1 MDTQQLVDHVART
14 PLSQIL
20 LFATV
25 LTLYRIASLKFI
37 YSKPPHQRVGAWRTI
52 KGFGELFDSLVYAAI
67 FIFMV
72 VRPYAFQTF
81 QIPTGSLVPT
91 CMVGD
96 FIGLNKAI
104 YRYTDPKRGDLVVF
118 RPPVQAC
125 EPKDIEEDGKT
136 VKVDFVKRLIGLPGD
151 KVEIRQGHVIIN
163 DKPLWEPYRQYTV
176 PLDEARTKFRILEGA
191 ERDAVPKPNWKLV
204 RYKGELIPLNFT
216 EFDANHQ
223 GSSYDVAIKYRID
236 EPAEWPIVRALPPEK
251 IPPGYY
257 MFMGDNR
264 NGSFDSR
271 GWGLVP
277 KDSIIG
283 RAEFIWLPLGRVGKI
298 HYVDNGEKPA
308 PNAEIEEFLKSQA
321 Q

>member
-1 MDTQQLVDHVART
+1 METQQFVDHIART

-20 LFATV
+20 IFAIV
-25 LTLYRIASLKFI
+25 LSIYRIASFKFI
-37 YSKPPHQRVGAWRTI
+37 HSTPPHQRVGVWKTV
-52 KGFGELFDSLVYAAI
+52 KGVGELFDALVYAAI

-72 VRPYAFQTF
+72 VRPYFFQTF

-96 FIGLNKAI
+96 YIGLNKAI

-118 RPPVQAC
+118 RPPVEAC
-125 EPKDIEEDGKT
+125 EQKDIEEDGKT

-163 DKPLWEPYRQYTV
+163 DKPLWEPYRQYTR
-176 PLDEARTKFRILEGA
+176 PLDANRTTFRILEGA
-191 ERDAVPKPNWKLV
+191 ERDAEPKPNWKLV

-216 EFDANHQ
+216 DFDANHQ
-223 GSSYDVAIKYRID
+223 GGPYDVSAKFRID
-236 EPAEWPIVRALPPEK
+236 DPSEWPAVRALPPEK
-251 IPPGYY
+251 IPEGYY

-283 RAEFIWLPLGRVGKI
+283 RAEFIWLPISRLGKI

-308 PNAEIEEFLKSQA
+308 PNAEIEEFLRDKA
-321 Q
+321 H